1 MTLRQSV
8 PSIRVA
14 GLERAARM
22 AGEAFGHEDLGPLP
36 RFPSQA
42 PQTSHL
48 VWLLAAL
55 AAIAGFAALILR

>member
-8 PSIRVA
+8 PNIRVV

-36 RFPSQA
+36 GFASHA
-42 PQTSHL
+42 PHTSHF

-55 AAIAGFAALILR
+55 AAVAGFAALILR

>member
-1 MTLRQSV
+1 
-8 PSIRVA
+8 
-14 GLERAARM
+14 M

-36 RFPSQA
+36 RFSSQA

-55 AAIAGFAALILR
+55 AAVAGFAALILR

>member
-1 MTLRQSV
+1 MLRQSV

-22 AGEAFGHEDLGPLP
+22 AGEAFGHEDLGPVPGLS
-36 RFPSQA
+36 SQA

-48 VWLLAAL
+48 VWLFAAL
-55 AAIAGFAALILR
+55 AAVAGFAAILLR

>member
-1 MTLRQSV
+1 
-8 PSIRVA
+8 
-14 GLERAARM
+14 M

-36 RFPSQA
+36 RFSSQA

-55 AAIAGFAALILR
+55 AAVAGFAAILLR